1 MSVRNIVIAF
11 DGTSNKPDLNDDGVN
26 TSSNVYLFKKALKN
40 KRSKPTRCVYEQ
52 GVGTKYGEFILG
64 NAFGKGLES
73 RIQRAYRSLQNLL
86 TDGKFDENKIFI
98 IGFSRGAY
106 SARRLAALLDYSGI
120 PSNIKDWTIGW
131 NNFILQNL
139 EVGEL
144 KQSGAFLDVKV
155 KMIGVWDTVKA
166 APQIPDFH
174 DEKLPKNVEYAY
186 HAMSIDEKRK
196 QFQVLRWKRDKR
208 VKQLWFPGVHSNV
221 GGGYADKGLSD
232 IALKWMMD
240 CACEHGLEF
249 KDSYVDS
256 NVRPDING
264 TLVDSLDGW
273 KFGSTTRVILKTDVL
288 HASVKERIE
297 SDTSY
302 RPDNLPE
309 APMYDEVS
317 FV

>member
-1 MSVRNIVIAF
+1 MPARNIVVAF

-26 TSSNVYLFKKALKN
+26 SSSNVYMFKEALKN
-40 KRSKPTRCVYEQ
+40 IRSNPTRCIYEQ
-52 GVGTKYGEFILG
+52 GVGTKYGEHLLG

-73 RIQRAYRSLQNLL
+73 RIQKVYRNLQNLL
-86 TDGKFDENKIFI
+86 TDGEFEENKIFI

-120 PSNIKDWTIGW
+120 PENIKDWTIGW

-139 EVGEL
+139 EAAEL

-166 APQIPDFH
+166 APQISGFY
-174 DEKLPKNVEYAY
+174 DEKLPANVEYAY

-196 QFQVLRWKRDKR
+196 QFQVLRWDMDKR

-232 IALKWMMD
+232 IALKWMIG
-240 CACEHGLEF
+240 CACKHGLEF

-256 NVRPDING
+256 NVKPDIRG
-264 TLVDSLDGW
+264 TLVDSLKDW
-273 KFGSTTRVILKTDVL
+273 KFGSITRNIFKTDML
-288 HASVKERIE
+288 HASVKDRME
-297 SDTSY
+297 SDISY
-302 RPDNLPE
+302 NPENLPE
-309 APMYDEVS
+309 TPIYDDES